1 MNSNSKEHVILG
13 VGSVGLS
20 TMAFIN
26 ENSGLPSGS
35 KLFVKPDFE
44 ETQKEGSVNSASAQK
59 KYTSLMSLQKLG
71 IVKSFENSFELPS
84 KVSALFTIS
93 GLGGNSGD
101 FLAKM
106 SFLET
111 KRLRKVISF
120 CIMPFAFEGAKRGN
134 KAESQL
140 GYIQSKQ
147 VECIVLR
154 NQDLLKT
161 KDNSARFEDAFKFFH
176 KHIEEEILAVNECAQ
191 N

>member
-1 MNSNSKEHVILG
+1 MNPNSKEHSIVG

-35 KLFVKPDFE
+35 TLFVKPHFK
-44 ETQKEGSVNSASAQK
+44 ETQKKGSVNSMSAQR

-84 KVSALFTIS
+84 EVSALFTIV
-93 GLGGNSGD
+93 GLGGSSGD
-101 FLAKM
+101 FFTKM
-106 SFLET
+106 PFLGGE
-111 KRLRKVISF
+111 RLSKVISF
-120 CIMPFAFEGAKRGN
+120 CIMPFAFEGANRGN

-140 GYIQSKQ
+140 GYIQSKR

-154 NQDLLKT
+154 NQDLLKN
-161 KDNSARFEDAFKFFH
+161 KDNSARFEDAFKVFH
-176 KHIEEEILAVNECAQ
+176 KHIEEEILAVNEYAQ

>member
-1 MNSNSKEHVILG
+1 MSWNPGDKIIIG
-13 VGSVGLS
+13 IGSVGLS
-20 TMAFIN
+20 TMTYIN
-26 ENSGLPSGS
+26 ENSGLPYGS
-35 KLFVKPDFE
+35 KLLVKPDFE
-44 ETQKEGSVNSASAQK
+44 RTQKGKSNKSAPAFKIYNS
-59 KYTSLMSLQKLG
+59 LLSLQKLG

-84 KVSALFTIS
+84 EVSALFTIV
-93 GLGGNSGD
+93 GLGGTSGD
-101 FLAKM
+101 FLTKM

-147 VECIVLR
+147 VESIVLR
-154 NQDLLKT
+154 NQDLLKN
-161 KDNSARFEDAFKFFH
+161 KDNSARFEDAFKVFH
-176 KHIEEEILAVNECAQ
+176 KRIEDEILYANEYAQ